1 MTNVIWENE
10 TTKESEFRVDGTSSS
25 SSSGS
30 ASGSLTTTQDLT
42 LIDFQR
48 YALLSFHRFRT
59 NTVVRTKINILNH
72 SMEVSSSS
80 SVIKRKRGR
89 PTLKTKIETGGIG
102 GGPISIKS
110 RSVIFFLYSHI
121 FYNKFFD

>member
-10 TTKESEFRVDGTSSS
+10 TTKEREFRVDGTSSS
-25 SSSGS
+25 SGS
-30 ASGSLTTTQDLT
+30 ASGSQTTTQDLT